1 MTNLPLILY
10 FADVLDVLKTLLFAV
25 ISISAAGIVLAIFG
39 KIMIVFDGDEQEKE
53 KLPLLNKF
61 LKYFIIPCVV
71 ATTLQI
77 FTPSKTTLY
86 IYAGMQTVTAVSSNP
101 TLEKIVKVVNKKLD
115 EMIDTKE

>member
-10 FADVLDVLKTLLFAV
+10 FADVLDVLKTLLFVV
-25 ISISAAGIVLAIFG
+25 ISISVAGIILTIFG
-39 KIMIVFDGDEQEKE
+39 KIMITFDGDEQE

-61 LKYFIIPCVV
+61 LKYFIVPCVI

-86 IYAGMQTVTAVSSNP
+86 IYAGMQTVTSVSSNP

-115 EMIDTKE
+115 EMIETE

>member
-1 MTNLPLILY
+1 MTIPLILY
-10 FADVLDVLKTLLFAV
+10 FADVLDTLKALLFAV
-25 ISISAAGIVLAIFG
+25 ISISAAGIVLFIFR
-39 KIMIVFDGDEQEKE
+39 KIMIIFDGDEQEKE

-115 EMIDTKE
+115 EMIETNE

>member
-1 MTNLPLILY
+1 MTIPLILY
-10 FADVLDVLKTLLFAV
+10 FADVLDVIKALLFVV
-25 ISISAAGIVLAIFG
+25 ISISAAGIILTIFA
-39 KIMIVFDGDEQEKE
+39 KIMITFDGDEQEKE

-86 IYAGMQTVTAVSSNP
+86 VYAGMQTVTAVSSNP

-115 EMIDTKE
+115 EMIETNE

>member
-10 FADVLDVLKTLLFAV
+10 FADVLDVIKALLFAV

-39 KIMIVFDGDEQEKE
+39 KIMITFDGDEQEKE

>member
-1 MTNLPLILY
+1 MTIPLILY
-10 FADVLDVLKTLLFAV
+10 FADVLDTLNALLFTV
-25 ISISAAGIVLAIFG
+25 ISISAAGIVLFIFR
-39 KIMIVFDGDEQEKE
+39 KIMIIFDGDEQEKE

-61 LKYFIIPCVV
+61 LKYFIIPCAV

-86 IYAGMQTVTAVSSNP
+86 VYAGMQTVTVVSSNP

-115 EMIDTKE
+115 EMIDTDE

>member
-10 FADVLDVLKTLLFAV
+10 FADVLDALKALLFVV
-25 ISISAAGIVLAIFG
+25 IPISAAGIDLVIFR
-39 KIMIVFDGDEQEKE
+39 KIMIMFDGDEQEKE
-53 KLPLLNKF
+53 KLPLLNKV

-86 IYAGMQTVTAVSSNP
+86 VYAGMQTVTAVSSNP
-101 TLEKIVKVVNKKLD
+101 TLERIVKVVNKKLD

>member
-1 MTNLPLILY
+1 M
-10 FADVLDVLKTLLFAV
+10 
-25 ISISAAGIVLAIFG
+25 
-39 KIMIVFDGDEQEKE
+39 
-53 KLPLLNKF
+53 
-61 LKYFIIPCVV
+61 V

-115 EMIDTKE
+115 EMIDTDE

>member
-1 MTNLPLILY
+1 MTIPLILY
-10 FADVLDVLKTLLFAV
+10 FADVLDVLKALLFAV
-25 ISISAAGIVLAIFG
+25 IVISAAGIVLSVFR
-39 KIMIVFDGDEQEKE
+39 KIMIMFDGDEQEKE
-53 KLPLLNKF
+53 KLPLLNKV

-101 TLEKIVKVVNKKLD
+101 TLVKIVKVVNKKLD
-115 EMIDTKE
+115 EMIETKE